1 MCNKMKSYNFPLNCI
16 IKQIVAV
23 NIRYLEESPL
33 SALSIITESV
43 K

>member
-1 MCNKMKSYNFPLNCI
+1 MCNKMKLYNFPLNYI
-16 IKQIVAV
+16 ITQIVAV
-23 NIRYLEESPL
+23 NTKYLEESPL